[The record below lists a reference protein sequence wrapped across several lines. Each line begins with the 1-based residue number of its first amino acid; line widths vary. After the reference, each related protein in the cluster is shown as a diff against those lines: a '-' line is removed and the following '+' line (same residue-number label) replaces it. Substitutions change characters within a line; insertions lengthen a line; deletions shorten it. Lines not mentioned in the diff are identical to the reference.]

1 MNQHAGDPSA
11 RSDRLE
17 LPPFAAL
24 RAFEAIGRCGG
35 IRKAALVLSI
45 DHTVVSRHLRTLEA
59 WLGVTLYDRNV
70 GLTDAGRSYYERVS
84 RAIHDIANATAETI
98 VGKELARLKICCVP
112 GFGFQWLAGRLAG
125 FRARHPEV
133 ELEFHPTDQIPDL
146 LRHEADIDIRYASDA
161 REMPLPAAVRSHE
174 FARSQAVAVASPDY
188 LARVAQVACA
198 RDLLGLTLVHEESN
212 AQWRTFLAANGVV
225 VEGELGGPR
234 MWHAHATLEAA
245 RSGEG
250 VVLTNRF
257 LLRDDLRQGRL
268 VLVGPPE
275 MGGFARSLGGYRLMA
290 SHTRWRQ
297 PTVEAFRRWLAAEVA
312 RDVPC
317 AG

>member
-1 MNQHAGDPSA
+1 MNQFAGPTPS

-24 RAFEAIGRCGG
+24 RAFEAVGRCGG
-35 IRKAALVLSI
+35 IRKAAALLTI
-45 DHTVVSRHLRTLEA
+45 DHTVVSRHLRTLEV

-70 GLTDAGRSYYERVS
+70 GLTDAGRAYYERVS

-125 FRARHPEV
+125 FRALHPEV
-133 ELEFHPTDQIPDL
+133 ELEFHPTDQTPDL
-146 LRHEADIDIRYASDA
+146 MRHEADIDIRYAPDA
-161 REMPLPAAVRSHE
+161 RELHLPTSVRSQE
-174 FARSQAVAVASPDY
+174 FARSQAVAVASPAY
-188 LARVAQVACA
+188 LARVPPVREV
-198 RDLLGLTLVHEESN
+198 RDLLGLTLVHEESH
-212 AQWRTFLAANGVV
+212 AQWRSFLSAHGVA
-225 VEGELGGPR
+225 VEGELSGPR

-275 MGGFARSLGGYRLMA
+275 ASGFARSLGGYRIMA
-290 SHTRWRQ
+290 SHSRWRQ
-297 PTVEAFRRWLAAEVA
+297 PTVEAFRRWLSAEVA
-312 RDVPC
+312 RDV
-317 AG
+317 A

>member
-1 MNQHAGDPSA
+1 MNQFAGGSPGH
-11 RSDRLE
+11 DRLE

-24 RAFEAIGRCGG
+24 RAFEAVGRCGG
-35 IRKAALVLSI
+35 IRKAAVALSI

-59 WLGVTLYDRNV
+59 WLGVTLYDRSA

-84 RAIHDIANATAETI
+84 RAIHDMATATAETI

-161 REMPLPAAVRSHE
+161 RPQALPASIRSHE
-174 FARSQAVAVASPDY
+174 FARSRAVAVASPDY
-188 LARVAQVACA
+188 LARVPPVREP
-198 RDLLGLTLVHEESN
+198 RDLLGVTLVHEESN
-212 AQWRTFLAANGVV
+212 TQWRAFLAANGVEV
-225 VEGELGGPR
+225 PAELSGPR

-245 RSGEG
+245 RSAEG

-275 MGGFARSLGGYRLMA
+275 AGGFAQSLGGYRLMA
-290 SHTRWRQ
+290 SQTRWRQ
-297 PTVEAFRRWLAAEVA
+297 PTVEAFRRWLAAEVE
-312 RDVPC
+312 RDTSS
-317 AG
+317 AS